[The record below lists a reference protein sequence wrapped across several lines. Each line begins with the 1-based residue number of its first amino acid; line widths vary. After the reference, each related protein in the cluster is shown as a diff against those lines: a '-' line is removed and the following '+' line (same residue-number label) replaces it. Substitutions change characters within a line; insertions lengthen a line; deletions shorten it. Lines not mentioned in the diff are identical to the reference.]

1 MPILNPLDLPPVLAS
16 NILSAF
22 GARGEAWLEALPH
35 LLEQTSQR
43 WNLTLSPAFEALS
56 YNYVCPVRCADGS
69 EAVLKLGVP
78 DPELTSEIAAL
89 QLYAGRG
96 AARLLQADAEKGAL
110 LLERLRPGR
119 MLAEIEDDD
128 RATEIG
134 AEVMRALWRPALS
147 ENQFLTIEGWAA
159 GLKKIPERYP
169 QGSPLPRELVD
180 LANGLFAEL
189 LPSQTARMVL
199 HGDFHHYNVLS
210 SGSGWLAIDP
220 KGLLAEPEYEVT
232 SFLRNP
238 FDLVERPDALRVTER
253 RIAILCERLGFD
265 RKRVRQW
272 AIAHAVLSAWWDVEF
287 DGDAS
292 RASGSLRCAEIFQ
305 QVKI

>member
-1 MPILNPLDLPPVLAS
+1 MNALNLPDILIS
-16 NILSAF
+16 NIRSAF
-22 GARGEAWLEALPH
+22 GARGEAWLETLPD
-35 LLEQTSQR
+35 LLEQTAQR
-43 WNLTLSPAFEALS
+43 WNLNLFPPFDALS

-69 EAVLKLGVP
+69 GAVLKLGVP
-78 DPELTSEIAAL
+78 DPELTSEIEAL
-89 QLYAGRG
+89 RLYAGRG

-110 LLERLRPGR
+110 LLERLRPGS
-119 MLAEIEDDD
+119 MLADMKDDD

-134 AEVMRALWRPALS
+134 AEVMKALWRTAPPQ
-147 ENQFLTIEGWAA
+147 NNFLTIEGWAS

-169 QGSPLPRELVD
+169 QECPLPQELVD

-210 SGSGWLAIDP
+210 SGESWLAIDP

-238 FDLVERPDALRVTER
+238 FDLVDRPDALRVTER

-287 DGDAS
+287 DGDIS

-305 QVKI
+305 KVKV

>member
-1 MPILNPLDLPPVLAS
+1 M
-16 NILSAF
+16 
-22 GARGEAWLEALPH
+22 AREGKPGSKPCLTCSSETAH
-35 LLEQTSQR
+35 R
-43 WNLTLSPAFEALS
+43 WNLTLSPPFDALS

-89 QLYAGRG
+89 QLYAGHG

-119 MLAEIEDDD
+119 MLAEMEDDD
-128 RATEIG
+128 HATEIG
-134 AEVMRALWRPALS
+134 AEVMKALWRPAPP
-147 ENQFLTIEGWAA
+147 ENRFLTIEGWAA
-159 GLKKIPERYP
+159 GLKKIPERFP
-169 QGSPLPRELVD
+169 QGSPLPQELVD

-189 LPSQTARMVL
+189 LPSQTTRMVL

-210 SGSGWLAIDP
+210 SGEGWLAIDP

-265 RKRVRQW
+265 RKRVRKW

-287 DGDAS
+287 DGDSS

-305 QVKI
+305 KVKV

>member
-1 MPILNPLDLPPVLAS
+1 MPFVNSLNLPAVLIS
-16 NILSAF
+16 NIRSAF
-22 GARGEAWLEALPH
+22 GARGDTWLAALPD
-35 LLEQTSQR
+35 LLEETARCWQ
-43 WNLTLSPAFEALS
+43 LTLSPAFDALS

-110 LLERLRPGR
+110 LIERLRPGR

-128 RATEIG
+128 RAMEI
-134 AEVMRALWRPALS
+134 AAAVMKALWRPAPT
-147 ENQFLTIEGWAA
+147 EICFLTIEGWAA

-169 QGSPLPRELVD
+169 QGSPLPQEMVD

-189 LPSQTARMVL
+189 LPSQSARMVL

-210 SGSGWLAIDP
+210 SGSEWLAIDP

-265 RKRVRQW
+265 RKRVRKW

-287 DGDAS
+287 DGNIT

-305 QVKI
+305 KVNV

>member
-1 MPILNPLDLPPVLAS
+1 MNPHNLPPILIS
-16 NILSAF
+16 NIRSGF
-22 GARGEAWLEALPH
+22 GARGDAWLATLPD
-35 LLEQTSQR
+35 LLEQTAQR
-43 WNLTLSPAFEALS
+43 WNLTLSPAFDALS

-96 AARLLQADAEKGAL
+96 TARLLQADAEKGAL

-119 MLAEIEDDD
+119 MLADIEDDD

-134 AEVMRALWRPALS
+134 AEAMKALWRPVPP
-147 ENQFLTIEGWAA
+147 ENHFLTIEGWAA
-159 GLKKIPERYP
+159 GLKKIPERFP
-169 QGSPLPRELVD
+169 QGSPLPQELVD
-180 LANGLFAEL
+180 LAENLFAEL
-189 LPSQTARMVL
+189 LPSQTARKVL
-199 HGDFHHYNVLS
+199 HGDFHHYNILS
-210 SGSGWLAIDP
+210 SDGGWLVIDP

-238 FDLVERPDALRVTER
+238 FDLVERPNALRVTER

-287 DGDAS
+287 DGDSS

-305 QVKI
+305 KVKA